1 MKETVGIDGMDQVGG
16 FGGDGDDGNTTT
28 SDEASVAAIGRKYGL
43 TVPKYSSNQNRSI
56 QSTNTGPYRSVLDF
70 DSTEE
75 MAKAMLEMGEDC
87 DTSGDYDVFLQQI
100 ADGEPI
106 QSVSAQRSLC

>member
-16 FGGDGDDGNTTT
+16 LGGDGDDGNTTT

-56 QSTNTGPYRSVLDF
+56 QSTNKGPYRSVLDF